1 MIAPR
6 TLARITTKGSRQ
18 GFTLIEL
25 LIVVVIIGLLAAIAI
40 PRFVNTKGKAVVA
53 SMRSDLRNLTAAQ
66 ESYWVENQT
75 YYNGAVPAAGLQ
87 YRPTAGVVVTIVSAT
102 ASGWSAQATAPM
114 LTPQTCVVFYG
125 AAPPIPPATA
135 DGAVACS

>member
-1 MIAPR
+1 MSTRITP
-6 TLARITTKGSRQ
+6 ARITTQGYQQ

-53 SMRSDLRNLTAAQ
+53 AMRSDLRNLTAAQ
-66 ESYWVENQT
+66 ESYWVENQK
-75 YYNGAVPAAGLQ
+75 YYNGVVPAAVLPYQ
-87 YRPTAGVVVTIVSAT
+87 SSPGVTVTIVSAT
-102 ASGWSAQATAPM
+102 ASGWSAQATAPL